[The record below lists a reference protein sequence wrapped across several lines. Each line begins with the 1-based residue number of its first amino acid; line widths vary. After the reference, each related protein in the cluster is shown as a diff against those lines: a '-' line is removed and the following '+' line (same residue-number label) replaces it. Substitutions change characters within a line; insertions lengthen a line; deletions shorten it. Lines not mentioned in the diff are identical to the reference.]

1 MASGPGQAGSQG
13 QAWDWPPV
21 TIATAAGVPQVKEFD
36 SISRLD
42 QWLTTMLLRIKKT
55 IQGDEEDLR

>member
-1 MASGPGQAGSQG
+1 MEPGPGVGPA
-13 QAWDWPPV
+13 PPLPPPPPPR
-21 TIATAAGVPQVKEFD
+21 ASQVKEYD
-36 SISRLD
+36 AISRLD